1 MRNLEAKTSFSY
13 GTRRLRAG
21 DYFTARTT
29 ADARALVALGKAG
42 AQNGESE
49 PPKPAKPKKAEADG
63 GKDLVKKLRADYED
77 ILKKKPFA
85 GWDAAELQRRID
97 EALR

>member
-1 MRNLEAKTSFSY
+1 MRDLEAKTSFPY
-13 GTRRLRAG
+13 GTRRLRSG
-21 DYFTARTT
+21 DYFTAQTT

-42 AQNGESE
+42 YRRGTDDAEQ
-49 PPKPAKPKKAEADG
+49 PAKPKKGASDG
-63 GKDLVKKLRADYED
+63 GKDLLKKLRADYEEV
-77 ILKKKPFA
+77 LKKKPFG